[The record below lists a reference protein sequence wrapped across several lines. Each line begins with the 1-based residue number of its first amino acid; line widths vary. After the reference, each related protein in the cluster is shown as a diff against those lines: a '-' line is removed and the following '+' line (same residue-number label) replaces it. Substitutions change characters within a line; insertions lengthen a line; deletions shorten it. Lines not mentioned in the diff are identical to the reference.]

1 MPLGKN
7 IINLEVDFIDKYKS
21 IQKIQ
26 NLSTQNINTKKT
38 VKLVIK
44 YLKDID
50 SFISSWH
57 NLQEELDVIKLRLIE
72 LEYTNDGLALEDAKQ
87 SKEIPEQ
94 IKKFATVIVS
104 SLEVGFKCA
113 EFLVMNNDN
122 KKLMELFNITTSK
135 IFKDKVSFQLAEYFI
150 KKGNIHGIKMLNAI
164 HNILDISNK
173 EIQNNLFHIAIENNQ
188 IEILKLLF
196 ASLFNKEVL
205 NEKNQLRESLLE
217 SAFKYS
223 AKQFI
228 ENGCY
233 DNDIVIFLI
242 NNLDINSLTMINLD
256 KRNYLHIAAI
266 LGNIDIMK
274 LLIVKL
280 KDFQLINTLDN
291 IARPLQTAICAASI
305 DKTGVPKSQLGWIG
319 YFYYFKQLLVGHTR
333 HNHIIIES
341 GIVKILI
348 KNYEEIVKLLLS
360 NLTYEQINAKDNEGD
375 TPVHECVYRSN
386 VEMLKLV
393 LAAKGNINAQ
403 NNDLNTPLHGAVK
416 ISSLPIIKLLLAR
429 QDIDLTIK
437 NNEKFTAC
445 ELISKVDRTN
455 KKEIAELFIQTFLDK
470 GIKPPEFLYDISD
483 TTVDENNGIISS
495 IPREGFYEIRLENLS
510 GANSISSSSD
520 SDNFIAPP
528 SF

>member
-1 MPLGKN
+1 MK
-7 IINLEVDFIDKYKS
+7 
-21 IQKIQ
+21 
-26 NLSTQNINTKKT
+26 
-38 VKLVIK
+38 
-44 YLKDID
+44 
-50 SFISSWH
+50 
-57 NLQEELDVIKLRLIE
+57 
-72 LEYTNDGLALEDAKQ
+72 
-87 SKEIPEQ
+87 
-94 IKKFATVIVS
+94 
-104 SLEVGFKCA
+104 
-113 EFLVMNNDN
+113 
-122 KKLMELFNITTSK
+122 
-135 IFKDKVSFQLAEYFI
+135 
-150 KKGNIHGIKMLNAI
+150 
-164 HNILDISNK
+164 
-173 EIQNNLFHIAIENNQ
+173 
-188 IEILKLLF
+188 
-196 ASLFNKEVL
+196 
-205 NEKNQLRESLLE
+205 KNQLQESLLE

-242 NNLDINSLTMINLD
+242 NNLDINSLTMINLG

-280 KDFQLINTLDN
+280 KDFQLINTSDN
-291 IARPLQTAICAASI
+291 IARPLQIAICAASI
-305 DKTGVPKSQLGWIG
+305 DKTGVPESQLGWIG

-333 HNHIIIES
+333 HNRIIINSDIAE
-341 GIVKILI
+341 ILI

-403 NNDLNTPLHGAVK
+403 NNDLNTPLHGAVM
-416 ISSLPIIKLLLAR
+416 ISSLPVIKLLLAT

-455 KKEIAELFIQTFLDK
+455 KKEIAELFIQAFLDK
-470 GIKPPEFLYDISD
+470 GIKPPEFLYDIPD

-495 IPREGFYEIRLENLS
+495 IPHEGFYEIRLENLFDT
-510 GANSISSSSD
+510 NSISSSSD

-528 SF
+528 PF